1 MPVMDSSNKVI
12 RGALESATFE
22 TRQNDVVAAKEKSQ
36 VNHKEQG
43 RVSGRFTKDL
53 CLP

>member
-1 MPVMDSSNKVI
+1 MPMMDSSNKVI
-12 RGALESATFE
+12 PGALESATFE

-43 RVSGRFTKDL
+43 KVSGRLTNDL
-53 CLP
+53 CMP